1 MTLTALKIFHLEQ
14 LNNKIFAL
22 LSTIFSRLKIEHL
35 IKQIGIKFQQLNS
48 RYKKRPSQRMA
59 FYHLKLAD
67 HAIYQCLGRL
77 FQLSKMCFAFKRL
90 KIDFINVFGA

>member
-22 LSTIFSRLKIEHL
+22 LSTLFSRLKIEHL

-48 RYKKRPSQRMA
+48 RYKKGHHNEWP
-59 FYHLKLAD
+59 
-67 HAIYQCLGRL
+67 
-77 FQLSKMCFAFKRL
+77 
-90 KIDFINVFGA
+90 FIT